1 MEVCKDVTTRDL
13 TAHQLQNAELIND
26 KTVAEK
32 TNLAKM
38 DFLSSM
44 SHELRTPLNAILGFA
59 QLIDAGTPPLTSTQ
73 QLRLSEILRAGEY
86 LLELIN
92 KILDLATIES
102 GKISLSQTSMSLIE
116 VMAEC
121 QAILYPQAQKRD
133 IQMSCSSLDIPL
145 FVRADRTR
153 LKQVLINLL
162 SNAIKY
168 NRDGGRVEVNFSA
181 NTAKR
186 IRINIKDTGAGLPP
200 EKLAQLF
207 QPFNRLGQ
215 ETSTVEGTGIGLAMS
230 KQLVEF
236 MGADKL

>member
-1 MEVCKDVTTRDL
+1 MEICKDVTTRDL
-13 TAHQLQNAELIND
+13 TAHQLQSAELINA
-26 KTVAEK
+26 KTVVEK
-32 TNLAKM
+32 ANLMKT

-44 SHELRTPLNAILGFA
+44 SHELRIPLHAILGFA
-59 QLIDAGTPPLTSTQ
+59 QLIEASIPPLTSIQ

-92 KILDLATIES
+92 KILDPATIES

-133 IQMSCSSLDIPL
+133 IQMSFSSLDIPL

-168 NRDGGRVEVNFSA
+168 NHEGE
-181 NTAKR
+181 
-186 IRINIKDTGAGLPP
+186 GL
-200 EKLAQLF
+200 
-207 QPFNRLGQ
+207 R
-215 ETSTVEGTGIGLAMS
+215 
-230 KQLVEF
+230 
-236 MGADKL
+236 